1 MWIAMIEFG
10 TESNEFKSSDAGKM
24 YNKDGLDLFVEKG
37 TKAMTKIND
46 SSDQIKKIVK
56 VIDDIAFQTNLLAL
70 NANVE
75 AGRGKLIRLP
85 SPIPRELKKV
95 LLRPKNLHPKVF
107 SSKYSYRTTK
117 ATGIPDPRTS
127 TYRNWDKTS

>member
-1 MWIAMIEFG
+1 MIEFG

-75 AGRGKLIRLP
+75 AGRG
-85 SPIPRELKKV
+85 
-95 LLRPKNLHPKVF
+95 N
-107 SSKYSYRTTK
+107 
-117 ATGIPDPRTS
+117 
-127 TYRNWDKTS
+127 